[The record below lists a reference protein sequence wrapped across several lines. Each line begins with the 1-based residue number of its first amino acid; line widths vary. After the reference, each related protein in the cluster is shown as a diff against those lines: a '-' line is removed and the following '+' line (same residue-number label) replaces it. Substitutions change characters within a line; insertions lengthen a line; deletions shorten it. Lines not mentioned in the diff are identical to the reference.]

1 MEMHSRQ
8 SLYEIHGISDKQR
21 RRRARLVGRLL
32 IKRIFAFLAK
42 AKRAIAAELAARRAL
57 NELAEMDDH
66 MLRDLGLV
74 RGDIANAVRRPREH
88 ARADDPPTVFDEA
101 AGRHPVLPTV
111 RSPDLV
117 SEAKP
122 EQERRRP
129 HPSFWD

>member
-21 RRRARLVGRLL
+21 RPRAHLVARLLATLL
-32 IKRIFAFLAK
+32 FAFCTK
-42 AKRAIAAELAARRAL
+42 AKRAIKAELAARRAI

-74 RGDIANAVRRPREH
+74 RGEIANAVRRPREH
-88 ARADDPPTVFDEA
+88 TRTDDPPTFSNET
-101 AGRHPVLPTV
+101 RWHRPVLPTV

-117 SEAKP
+117 PEARP
-122 EQERRRP
+122 EQEPRRP
-129 HPSFWD
+129 HPSFWE

>member
-32 IKRIFAFLAK
+32 IKRIFAFLGK
-42 AKRAIAAELAARRAL
+42 AKRAIAAELAARRAI

-74 RGDIANAVRRPREH
+74 RGEIVNAVRGPREY
-88 ARADDPPTVFDEA
+88 AGTDDPLTIFDET
-101 AGRHPVLPTV
+101 AGRHPILPTV

-122 EQERRRP
+122 VQEPRRL
-129 HPSFWD
+129 HPSFWE